1 MPNYMNGFNNQQMGA
16 MNYPQQTQIAQ
27 PPTPTN
33 ILTVPVE
40 SGADVNY
47 IPVAAGCQVLFISF
61 NEKKFWI
68 KTTARNGIQEP
79 IRTFTFDEVITPVLQ
94 NQNEGN
100 YVSKDEFN
108 ALSSKLDKL
117 LSELGGEK

>member
-1 MPNYMNGFNNQQMGA
+1 MPNYMNGFNNQQAGV
-16 MNYPQQTQIAQ
+16 MNYPQQTPIAQ
-27 PPTPTN
+27 PANN

-40 SGADVNY
+40 SGTDVNY

-68 KTTARNGIQEP
+68 KSTARNGIQEP
-79 IRTFTFDEVITPVLQ
+79 IRAFTFDEITPVLQ